1 MKKFLLT
8 LCLLMGFTTLH
19 AATVYVDGIEWTYQV
34 VNGEAEIYGRYNLS
48 YDSYIP
54 TIPKST
60 SGAITIPSTLGGYPV
75 TSIGM
80 SAFYDCSNLT
90 SVTIPE
96 GVTSI
101 GPEAFYFCKSLT
113 SVTIPSSVT
122 SIGSYAFNGCTKL
135 WKDENGVR
143 YESGAKVVLIDVP
156 ISMTGEFVVPNT
168 VRFIHSDAFYG
179 CSDLTSVTIP
189 EGVTSIGSSAF
200 YNCSGLTSV
209 TIPSS
214 VTSIGSY
221 AFYGCTGLTSVT
233 IPSSVTSIGG
243 AAFDG
248 VAPETLT
255 AAWIPSGMSTE
266 NLKTL
271 IIPDGVTTI
280 GSSAFDGCSGLTSV
294 TIPASVTSIGYSAFY
309 DVAPTTLTATWLPS
323 GMSSDNLKTVT
334 IPEGVTSIGD
344 SAFDGCSGLTSVTI
358 PSSVTSIGDS
368 AFSGCTGL
376 TSVTIPSSVT
386 SIGRS
391 AFSGCSGL
399 TSVTI
404 PSSVTSI
411 GNSAFSG
418 CRSLTSVTI
427 PEGVTSIGERAFYGC
442 DSLTSVT
449 IPEGV
454 TMIGEEAFY
463 NCGKVESF
471 ALPSTIKTIGA
482 RAFTGC
488 ERVDVATACR
498 FYKSID
504 GVLFTADNEW
514 LLHYPKSREGTYVTP
529 LKVHFVGEEAFMGCT
544 GLTAVQLTDITSVEA
559 RAFKDCAVLAR
570 CLVSDGLLTIQA
582 QAFENAVNLHYFTMP
597 ASVISLTTSAFKNCP
612 KLDVVSFK
620 GNPPNVIVNSASSTI
635 FSGSEY
641 DQLIGTYPTECRSAW
656 EGTLPASLMWQ
667 GLKMVCDSY
676 YDAEADGYYYQV
688 YGGEATITGTV
699 APLKGEV
706 ILPSLLGGYLV
717 TGIAE
722 GAFMECAEM
731 TSVTIPASIQTLG
744 DYAFYWC
751 EALKVVRFEGYPL
764 TKGLEAESPFP
775 EGTGAIG
782 YYPST
787 LKSEWSAVIQANQ
800 WYGLTMKS
808 YGALLRQ
815 VSAVIYGDGVV
826 TGTGVYPN
834 GKTVTVKAIPA
845 EGFRFMGWDGAVV
858 SNEAELSLTLTEDV
872 VLKAFFV
879 KASIVSDF
887 VSQENA
893 ANGVV
898 TPEKLEELRQQ
909 IEEEVFKQALEDD
922 TLYTADEIQE
932 MAFDTPVV
940 EVKENVIEIA
950 ISLQTAETLNAWQ
963 AMALQGATLEIDEA
977 KGQVRVKVPK
987 GDQKAAFYKF
997 IVPTEQ

>member
-19 AATVYVDGIEWTYQV
+19 ADTATVNGIEWTYQV
-34 VNGEAEIYGRYNLS
+34 INGEAEIYNDN
-48 YDSYIP
+48 DSPAIP
-54 TIPKST
+54 SST
-60 SGAITIPSTLGGYPV
+60 TGAITIPSTLNGYPV
-75 TSIGM
+75 TSIGDY
-80 SAFYDCSNLT
+80 AFYYCSDLT
-90 SVTIPE
+90 SVTIPSSVTSIRNSTFS
-96 GVTSI
+96 GCSSLTSVTIPSSVTSI
-101 GPEAFYFCKSLT
+101 GDAAFSGCSSLT

-122 SIGSYAFNGCTKL
+122 SIGSAAFS
-135 WKDENGVR
+135 GVAP
-143 YESGAKVVLIDVP
+143 ETLTSVKKPGGGMSFNNLKTVIIPDGTTM
-156 ISMTGEFVVPNT
+156 IPN
-168 VRFIHSDAFYG
+168 SAFKG
-179 CSDLTSVTIP
+179 CSGLTSVTIS
-189 EGVTSIGSSAF
+189 EGVTSIGDYAFNYCSS
-200 YNCSGLTSV
+200 LTSV

-214 VTSIGSY
+214 VTSIGDY
-221 AFYGCTGLTSVT
+221 AFYYCSDLTSVT
-233 IPSSVTSIGG
+233 IPSSVTSIGRW
-243 AAFDG
+243 AFDG

-255 AAWIPSGMSTE
+255 AVKKPSYM
-266 NLKTL
+266 
-271 IIPDGVTTI
+271 
-280 GSSAFDGCSGLTSV
+280 A
-294 TIPASVTSIGYSAFY
+294 
-309 DVAPTTLTATWLPS
+309 
-323 GMSSDNLKTVT
+323 SDNLKTVIIPDGTTT
-334 IPEGVTSIGD
+334 IPG
-344 SAFDGCSGLTSVTI
+344 SAFADCSSLTSVTI

-368 AFSGCTGL
+368 AFYGCKGL
-376 TSVTIPSSVT
+376 TS
-386 SIGRS
+386 
-391 AFSGCSGL
+391 L
-399 TSVTI
+399 
-404 PSSVTSI
+404 
-411 GNSAFSG
+411 
-418 CRSLTSVTI
+418 TI
-427 PEGVTSIGERAFYGC
+427 PEGVTSIGSSAFRDCSGLTSVTIHLSVTSIGDYAFYNCSG
-442 DSLTSVT
+442 LTSVT

-544 GLTAVQLTDITSVEA
+544 GLTAVQLTDITSIEA

-582 QAFENAVNLHYFTMP
+582 QAFENTVNLHYFTMP

-620 GNPPNVIVNSASSTI
+620 GNPPNVIVNSASSTV

-641 DQLIGTYPTECRSAW
+641 DQLIGTYPIECRGAW
-656 EGTLPASLMWQ
+656 EDMLSASLMWQ

-706 ILPSLLGGYLV
+706 VLPSLLGGYLV

-808 YGALLRQ
+808 YGTLLRQ

-940 EVKENVIEIA
+940 EVKEDVIEIA